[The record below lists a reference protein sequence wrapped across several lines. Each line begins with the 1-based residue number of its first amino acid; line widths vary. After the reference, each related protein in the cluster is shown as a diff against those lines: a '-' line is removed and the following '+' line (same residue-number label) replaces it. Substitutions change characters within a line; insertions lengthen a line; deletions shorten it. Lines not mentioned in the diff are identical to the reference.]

1 VAKWLKVAGLAVV
14 ALLVAASASGD
25 SNTYNYQDNGTAK
38 FNPKSGQKVTSTG
51 DASTSEA
58 SKDRDYVVSY
68 DNIIADTTATYM
80 ADSSA
85 VYATGDAN
93 RLYLY
98 VRVTGFTGGVAS
110 AFSKLAIEVRSH
122 TYGTSDSVSTFIW
135 DPTPR
140 SAVTTSEADS
150 ITFGS
155 ATAPTTATLLST
167 DIQAILSADMQV
179 ASKWGRPHTLVIPLV
194 SSTGSWYWGEY
205 TSIKYRVLAASNTP
219 LTYSVSLR
227 GRP

>member
-1 VAKWLKVAGLAVV
+1 MVKWLKVGALAVV

-25 SNTYNYQDNGTAK
+25 SNTYNYQGTGPY
-38 FNPKSGQKVTSTG
+38 FNPKSGQKVDATG
-51 DASTSEA
+51 NAQVVDADR
-58 SKDRDYVVSY
+58 DRDYVVSY

-85 VYATGDAN
+85 VYATGSAN

-122 TYGTSDSVSTFIW
+122 TNGLSDSTNTFVW

-140 SAVTTSEADS
+140 SATATSEADS

-155 ATAPTTATLLST
+155 ATAPTTATLVST
-167 DIQAILSADMQV
+167 DLQAILTADMQV

-205 TSIKYRVLAASNTP
+205 TSVKYRVLAASNTP